1 MGTEGTKQGVEAVK
15 ENMAS
20 FNFPSSLSTL
30 STPGYRRSVLMR
42 RLVAGLLI
50 ICAVLLALSGRAAKD
65 PQVVVF
71 ARDVAPGTVLSAD
84 DVELRSLPSNMVPTN
99 AVTDHAKAEGQVIAA
114 AASAGEVLTT
124 TRITGPDLVSSIAH
138 ARGADASSFTL
149 VPVKLAEPDI
159 IPMLHHG
166 DEVSVVTTGGD
177 SADAA
182 DTAVAAART
191 IATGGTVIT
200 AGSGEAQ
207 TGVLL
212 LLRNED
218 AVNVAAS
225 SLTLPLTVVL
235 TGGQHRGE

>member
-1 MGTEGTKQGVEAVK
+1 
-15 ENMAS
+15 MA
-20 FNFPSSLSTL
+20 LSTFSSSFSVL
-30 STPGYRRSVLMR
+30 STPGYRRSLLLR
-42 RLVAGLLI
+42 RVMAILLVV
-50 ICAVLLALSGRAAKD
+50 CAALLALSGRATRD

-71 ARDVAPGTVLSAD
+71 ARDVGPGDVLDAD
-84 DVELRSLPSNMVPTN
+84 DVELRSLPRQFVPDN
-99 AVTDHAKAEGQVIAA
+99 ALADRTKAEGQVIAA

-124 TRITGPDLVSSIAH
+124 TRITGPDLVSSVAQ
-138 ARGADASSFTL
+138 ARGEDPSAFTL

-159 IPMLHHG
+159 VPMLHHG
-166 DEVSVVTTGGD
+166 DEVSVVTT
-177 SADAA
+177 ADAA
-182 DTAVAAART
+182 ADVTART

-218 AVNVAAS
+218 AENVAAS

-235 TGGQHRGE
+235 TGGRHRG

>member
-1 MGTEGTKQGVEAVK
+1 
-15 ENMAS
+15 MAL
-20 FNFPSSLSTL
+20 FNFSSSLSIL
-30 STPGYRRSVLMR
+30 STPGYRRSVLLR
-42 RLVAGLLI
+42 RIVAGLLI
-50 ICAVLLALSGRAAKD
+50 ACAALLALSGRVAKD

-71 ARDVAPGTVLSAD
+71 ARDVGPGDVLD
-84 DVELRSLPSNMVPTN
+84 PHDVELRSLPSQFVPDN
-99 AVTDHAKAEGQVIAA
+99 ALTDGAKAEGQVIAA

-124 TRITGPDLVSSIAH
+124 TRITGPDLVSSVAH
-138 ARGADASSFTL
+138 ARGEDPSAFTL

-159 IPMLHHG
+159 VPMLHHG
-166 DEVSVVTTGGD
+166 DEVSVVTTAD
-177 SADAA
+177 SAAA
-182 DTAVAAART
+182 DVAART

-218 AVNVAAS
+218 AETVAAS

-235 TGGQHRGE
+235 TGGHHRG